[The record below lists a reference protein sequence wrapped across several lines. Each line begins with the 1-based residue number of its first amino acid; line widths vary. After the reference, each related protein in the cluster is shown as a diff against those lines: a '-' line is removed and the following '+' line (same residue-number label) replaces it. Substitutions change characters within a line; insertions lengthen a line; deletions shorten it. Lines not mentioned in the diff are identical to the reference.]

1 MTIIDR
7 ILCRPCIFCVIA
19 DGSTPTRLIYKDDEI
34 AAFNDINPAAETHI
48 LIVPIDHVKSVKTM
62 TTDHIPLLEKMH
74 QKGIDLL
81 KERGHD
87 PEQSR
92 LGFHVPPFNTVD
104 HLHLHVV
111 GGVMKSNFRK
121 LKYETGRMWY
131 MDLTQLQA
139 TLDKKRRLQE
149 GARL

>member
-1 MTIIDR
+1 M
-7 ILCRPCIFCVIA
+7 PYE
-19 DGSTPTRLIYKDDEI
+19 SDDEI
-34 AAFNDINPAAETHI
+34 AAFQDIKPAAETHI
-48 LIVPIDHVKSVKTM
+48 LIVPVAHIENIKSLNSEHTG
-62 TTDHIPLLEKMH
+62 LLEKMH

-87 PEQSR
+87 PEVSK

-104 HLHLHVV
+104 HLHMHVL
-111 GGVMKSNFRK
+111 GGQFKSKFRR

-131 MDLTQLQA
+131 MDLTQLK
-139 TLDKKRRLQE
+139 TDLDKQQRVQQ

>member
-7 ILCRPCIFCVIA
+7 IFCRPCIFCAIA
-19 DGSTPTRLIYKDDEI
+19 EGSTPTTLIYKDDEI
-34 AAFNDINPAAETHI
+34 AAFNDISPAAETHI
-48 LIVPIDHVKSVKTM
+48 LIVPVDHVKSVKTV
-62 TTDHIPLLEKMH
+62 TTDHISLLEKMRL
-74 QKGIDLL
+74 KGIDLL

-87 PEQSR
+87 PEDSR

-111 GGVMKSNFRK
+111 GGAMKSNYRK

-139 TLDKKRRLQE
+139 NLDKKRRLHE